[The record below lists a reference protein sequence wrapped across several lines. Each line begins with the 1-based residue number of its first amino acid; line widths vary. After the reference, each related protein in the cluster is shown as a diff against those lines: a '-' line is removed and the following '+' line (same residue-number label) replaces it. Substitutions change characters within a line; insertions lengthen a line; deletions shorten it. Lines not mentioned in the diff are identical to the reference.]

1 MSKDMLGC
9 GAQQLLRNS
18 ISSWWQ
24 LQGDRSWAGRASP
37 EQLALV
43 RADLDSLAAWTEDQF
58 WPEMRQRLTFLP
70 TEVGRF

>member
-1 MSKDMLGC
+1 MLGC
-9 GAQQLLRNS
+9 GAQQLLRKS
-18 ISSWWQ
+18 VLSRLQ
-24 LQGDRSWAGRASP
+24 LQGDRSWAGKAFP

-58 WPEMRQRLTFLP
+58 WPEMRQRLSFLP